1 MQGGMSNAS
10 QQNVWVAAFLAI
22 VLKVMALPMAG
33 AFGALSIEQ
42 LLTGS
47 FCSVGSVQQVT
58 LALDKQQPSS
68 AGKADQFHCCCSQ
81 TLEAVFI
88 PPASVALIGAIA
100 ASPRPFTPPLF
111 WVSPRARW
119 PSINPR
125 ASPARHA

>member
-1 MQGGMSNAS
+1 MSNAS

-22 VLKVMALPMAG
+22 VLKAMALPMSG

-47 FCSVGSVQQVT
+47 FCSAGSVQQAT
-58 LALDKQQPSS
+58 LVLDKQQPSS
-68 AGKADQFHCCCSQ
+68 AGKADHVHCCCSQ
-81 TLEAVFI
+81 TLEALFI
-88 PPASVALIGAIA
+88 PPASMALIGVIA
-100 ASPRPFTPPLF
+100 TSPRPFTQSLF
-111 WVSPRARW
+111 WLSPRARW